1 MKTVKITIEVK
12 VPNKTRF
19 VAVDKDGIVY
29 AYNKQPTALQNESR
43 WDIAVSEE
51 EQNLNIKGFSKREI
65 SNWRETLT
73 ELD

>member
-43 WDIAVSEE
+43 WDIAVSE
-51 EQNLNIKGFSKREI
+51 
-65 SNWRETLT
+65 
-73 ELD
+73 